1 MIKVP
6 DIIVQ
11 GLCESDYEEEIIAAI
26 EEAITKAAVEIP
38 ELELTPNDISF
49 FFPRDPS
56 ITSDEIPIIIK
67 VQLLFD
73 KPKRTPAIR
82 QLFAEKIE
90 ENFSKTIKRWRKLT
104 KIEVALD
111 PPFKPQEYGFCSKM
125 YDK

>member
-1 MIKVP
+1 MP

-11 GLCESDYEEEIIAAI
+11 GLCESDYEEEIITAI
-26 EEAITKAAVEIP
+26 EEAITRAAIEIP

-67 VQLLFD
+67 VELLFD

-82 QLFAEKIE
+82 QLFAAKIE
-90 ENFSKTIKRWRKLT
+90 ENFSKTIRRWRKLT
-104 KIEVALD
+104 KIEVAIN
-111 PPFKPQEYGFCSKM
+111 PPFKPQEYGFCSKT
-125 YDK
+125 YDQ